1 LQVIAEG
8 VETHA
13 QHDFLRERD
22 CDEMQGYLFS
32 RPMPHEAIPGLLR
45 QGVLPH

>member
-1 LQVIAEG
+1 VIAEG

-32 RPMPHEAIPGLLR
+32 RPMPHEAIPGLLQ